1 MDSLDRFQIRFKPL
15 AERENR
21 VFIERDHVPADA
33 KPKRL
38 SAHQQAIVAESAT
51 AIRAARER
59 GAAVMLTF
67 GAHAIKNGLGPVINA
82 LMEDG
87 WLTHLATNG
96 AGVIHDW
103 EFAYLGESS
112 EHVAANV
119 AVGQFGL
126 WEETGLCLNLAI
138 LIGAWQGLGY
148 GESVGAMIAND
159 GLEIPSTRALRAQV
173 EASGRQQPNRAA
185 AALDLAWAIEKFEL
199 PQGLMEIPHPYA
211 KYSVQAAAYRL
222 GIPFTSHPM
231 FGHDII
237 YTHPMNNG
245 AAIGRAAERDFLR
258 FAQSVS
264 QLEGGVYMSV
274 GSAVMSPMVFEKSL
288 SMAQN
293 LALQSGA
300 PLRNHRMLVV
310 DLAESEWDW
319 SEGEPPES
327 DPAYYL
333 RYCKSF
339 SRMGGQMQYLSADNR
354 DFLLALRKEL
364 GSS

>member
-1 MDSLDRFQIRFKPL
+1 MDGLDRFQLNFKPL
-15 AERENR
+15 AARENR
-21 VFIERDHVPADA
+21 ANIERDHVPADA
-33 KPKRL
+33 EPGPL
-38 SAHQQAIVAESAT
+38 TAHQEAIIAESAA
-51 AIRAARER
+51 AIRTARER
-59 GAAVMLTF
+59 GAAVMMAF

-119 AVGQFGL
+119 AAGQFGL
-126 WEETGLCLNLAI
+126 WEETGLCINLAI
-138 LIGAWQGLGY
+138 LVGGWQGHGY
-148 GESVGAMIAND
+148 GESVGAMIANN
-159 GLEIPSTRALRAQV
+159 GLEIPTARALRAQV
-173 EASGRQQPNRAA
+173 EVSGRQQPHRAA
-185 AALDLAWAIEKFEL
+185 AALELAWAIERFEL
-199 PQGLMEIPHPYA
+199 PHGRMEIPHPFA
-211 KYSVQAAAYRL
+211 EYSVQAAAYRM

-237 YTHPMNNG
+237 YTHPMSCG
-245 AAIGRAAERDFLR
+245 AAIGRTAERDFLR
-258 FAQSVS
+258 FAQSVGE
-264 QLEGGVYMSV
+264 LEHGVYMSV

-288 SMAQN
+288 SMVQN
-293 LALQSGA
+293 LALQSGE

-310 DLAESEWDW
+310 DLARSEWDW
-319 SEGEPPES
+319 SQGEPPES

-339 SRMGGQMQYLSADNR
+339 SRMGGTMQYLCADNR
-354 DFLLALRKEL
+354 DFLLALRRAL
-364 GSS
+364 V

>member
-1 MDSLDRFQIRFKPL
+1 MPRLALALLRAVEPALERLDRLLRSP
-15 AERENR
+15 
-21 VFIERDHVPADA
+21 
-33 KPKRL
+33 
-38 SAHQQAIVAESAT
+38 S
-51 AIRAARER
+51 AAR
-59 GAAVMLTF
+59 
-67 GAHAIKNGLGPVINA
+67 
-82 LMEDG
+82 
-87 WLTHLATNG
+87 
-96 AGVIHDW
+96 
-103 EFAYLGESS
+103 
-112 EHVAANV
+112 
-119 AVGQFGL
+119 
-126 WEETGLCLNLAI
+126 C
-138 LIGAWQGLGY
+138 
-148 GESVGAMIAND
+148 
-159 GLEIPSTRALRAQV
+159 
-173 EASGRQQPNRAA
+173 
-185 AALDLAWAIEKFEL
+185 EKFEL
-199 PQGLMEIPHPYA
+199 PHGLMEIPHPHA

-237 YTHPMNNG
+237 YTHPMSNG

-264 QLEGGVYMSV
+264 RLEGGVYMSV
-274 GSAVMSPMVFEKSL
+274 GSAVMSPMLFEKSL

-293 LALQSGA
+293 LALQNGE

-319 SEGEPPES
+319 SKGEPPES

>member
-1 MDSLDRFQIRFKPL
+1 MESLDRFRVCFKPL
-15 AERENR
+15 SERENR
-21 VFIERDHVPADA
+21 VNIVQDHVSADA
-33 KPKRL
+33 EPGPL
-38 SAHQQAIVAESAT
+38 SAHQQAIIAESAT
-51 AIRAARER
+51 AIREAKEC

-67 GAHAIKNGLGPVINA
+67 GAHAIKNGLAPVINA

-112 EHVAANV
+112 EHVAANI
-119 AVGQFGL
+119 ADGQFGL
-126 WEETGLCLNLAI
+126 WEETGLCINLAI
-138 LIGAWQGLGY
+138 VIGAWQGLGY
-148 GESVGAMIAND
+148 GESVGAMIANN
-159 GLEIPSTRALRAQV
+159 GLEIPTARALRAQV
-173 EASGRQQPNRAA
+173 DASGRQQPQRAA
-185 AALDLAWAIEKFEL
+185 AALDLAWAIDKFEL
-199 PQGLMEIPHPYA
+199 PHGRMEIPHPYA
-211 KYSVQAAAYRL
+211 EYSVQAAAYRL

-237 YTHPMNNG
+237 YTHPMSNG
-245 AAIGRAAERDFLR
+245 AAIGRAAERDFLQ

-264 QLEGGVYMSV
+264 QLEHGVYMSV

-293 LALQSGA
+293 LALQEGDALS
-300 PLRNHRMLVV
+300 NHRMLVV
-310 DLAESEWDW
+310 DLAKSEWDW
-319 SEGEPPES
+319 SKGEPPES

-364 GSS
+364 AS